1 MFIPADNMQIDENAL
16 EKIAEYMKV
25 PVETIEVL
33 NIRNHFFGPNRM
45 LVFSQD
51 GFVYS
56 HDTSNYIAWF
66 QLNCMK
72 DENTVDGFSKK
83 LDIVR
88 YKVDEDVRDIPVE

>member
-1 MFIPADNMQIDENAL
+1 MFTPAENMQIDENAL

-33 NIRNHFFGPNRM
+33 NIRNHFFGTNRAI
-45 LVFSQD
+45 VFSQD

-56 HDTSNYIAWF
+56 NDTSNYVIWF
-66 QLNCMK
+66 QLNCLK
-72 DENTVDGFSKK
+72 DENTADGFSKK

-88 YKVDEDVRDIPVE
+88 YKVDEDVRDIPVD

>member
-16 EKIAEYMKV
+16 NKI
-25 PVETIEVL
+25 
-33 NIRNHFFGPNRM
+33 
-45 LVFSQD
+45 
-51 GFVYS
+51 
-56 HDTSNYIAWF
+56 
-66 QLNCMK
+66 K

>member
-1 MFIPADNMQIDENAL
+1 MFIPADNMQIDENSL

-88 YKVDEDVRDIPVE
+88 YQIDEDIRDIPID

>member
-25 PVETIEVL
+25 PVWTI
-33 NIRNHFFGPNRM
+33 
-45 LVFSQD
+45 
-51 GFVYS
+51 
-56 HDTSNYIAWF
+56 IAWF

-72 DENTVDGFSKK
+72 DESTVDGLSKK

-88 YKVDEDVRDIPVE
+88 YKVDEDVRDIPVD

>member
-1 MFIPADNMQIDENAL
+1 MFIPADNMQIDENSL

-25 PVETIEVL
+25 PVGTIEVL
-33 NIRNHFFGPNRM
+33 NIRNHFFGPNRA

-51 GFVYS
+51 GLIYS

-72 DENTVDGFSKK
+72 EENTVDGFSKK

-88 YKVDEDVRDIPVE
+88 YKIDEDIRDIQID